1 MSEYWDDFQDNYK
14 NDDGSWNFGKVAN
27 TAGML
32 ASLTGITNIG
42 NSTRPQTGYQG
53 GIDNLVRQRQRV
65 EGTNDPSRR
74 PGGAG
79 QRYFTKSRYVAAPE
93 TAETLPSLAEEA
105 AGLKAANAAN
115 VAKQVTIPVVD
126 EPATQS
132 GTSEFG
138 INAQGGITQLVDNS
152 NLSSTDADYTI
163 TPRPELYTN
172 PSLEKDRP
180 NFDPN
185 SAPPTV
191 ATPDPFFNTSDPI
204 TTTSSVVDEAAY
216 AHLDRP
222 GVDGIRNDME
232 DSIAGNIENE
242 LQNRENADRNASYAA
257 GGLAG
262 LKTEARGNRQPQPS
276 RYLNGSTDGMAD
288 KIPASIDGMQE
299 ARLSDGEF
307 VIPADVV
314 SHLGNG
320 NSNAGAKILEN
331 MMGRIRKQRTGTT
344 EQAKQIEPKKFL
356 PVRS

>member
-1 MSEYWDDFQDNYK
+1 MSDYWDEFQDNYK

-32 ASLTGITNIG
+32 ASLTGITDIG

-53 GIDNLVRQRQRV
+53 GIDDLVRQRQRV

-93 TAETLPSLAEEA
+93 TAATLPSLAEEA

-163 TPRPELYTN
+163 TPQ
-172 PSLEKDRP
+172 P
-180 NFDPN
+180 NNLPDP
-185 SAPPTV
+185 APTV
-191 ATPDPFFNTSDPI
+191 ATPDPI

-216 AHLDRP
+216 AHLDQP
-222 GVDGIRNDME
+222 GVDGMRNAME

-242 LQNRENADRNASYAA
+242 LQNRENDDRYAA

-262 LKTEARGNRQPQPS
+262 LKTEAQGNRQPQPS

-288 KIPASIDGMQE
+288 KIPASIDGKQE